1 MVLRITQNEGSDSGS
16 ILRLEGRVVAEVAAV
31 LETECFELL
40 KNLDEV
46 CLDMGGVSFV
56 DRAGVEVLQRLSLAG
71 VEILCPSGPVA
82 SVLEGAGV
90 RVTLDTDNGDGS
102 WH

>member
-1 MVLRITQNEGSDSGS
+1 MVLRITQNEGSDSGA

-31 LETECFELL
+31 LEKECFELL
-40 KNLDEV
+40 KSRAEVSLD
-46 CLDMGGVSFV
+46 LTGVSFI
-56 DRAGVEVLQRLSLAG
+56 DLAGIEVLQRLNLAG
-71 VEILCPSGPVA
+71 AEILCTSGAVA

-90 RVTLDTDNGDGS
+90 HVTLDADSGNGS